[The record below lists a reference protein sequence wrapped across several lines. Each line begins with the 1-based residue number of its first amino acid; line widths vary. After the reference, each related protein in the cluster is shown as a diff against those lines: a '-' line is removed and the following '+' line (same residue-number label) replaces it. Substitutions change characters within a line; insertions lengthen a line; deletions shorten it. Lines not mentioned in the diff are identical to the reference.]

1 MTTLSGRNS
10 LPWVDHHGPEL
21 AGLGRDRARTP
32 GIRAARE
39 ATGFAAPAPQSRM
52 SKAFV
57 PI

>member
-10 LPWVDHHGPEL
+10 LPWVDHHGPDL
-21 AGLGRDRARTP
+21 AGPGRDRARAP
-32 GIRAARE
+32 GIQAARE